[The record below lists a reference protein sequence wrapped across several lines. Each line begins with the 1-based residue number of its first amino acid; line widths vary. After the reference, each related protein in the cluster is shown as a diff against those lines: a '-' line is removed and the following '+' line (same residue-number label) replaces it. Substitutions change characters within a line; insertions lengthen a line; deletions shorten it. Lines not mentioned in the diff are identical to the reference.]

1 MKMVGY
7 LIMQQPKG
15 NPQEQKNQRKGR
27 HRSCVCPQQPVTKNE
42 QLTVHGG
49 VTPVHTSANGQ
60 DVLQEVSDQV
70 NDQYGVRWTSSLAE
84 GT

>member
-15 NPQEQKNQRKGR
+15 NLQEQKIKGRKGTGVASAR
-27 HRSCVCPQQPVTKNE
+27 GQPVTKNE

-49 VTPVHTSANGQ
+49 VTPVHTSASGQ
-60 DVLQEVSDQV
+60 DALQEVSDQV